1 MLWSVACS
9 YCAHCARASANEP
22 VYYRGGNICVMS
34 MRVYYVEFASLLNC
48 QTQRQP
54 RHAPFDAQTSRP
66 LFLDVF
72 KSFFPFFLAFLFFI
86 ILRCFALGSICRHL
100 VLLSWPPYKFP
111 ILQPHSAWFMCVCRS
126 IAILGISFALFSII
140 FIWILF
146 WFSRLPHKHLGNL
159 CETYYKII
167 VEGYLSLQKYI

>member
-9 YCAHCARASANEP
+9 HCAHCARAASANEP
-22 VYYRGGNICVMS
+22 VYYRGGKHMCD
-34 MRVYYVEFASLLNC
+34 VYASLLC
-48 QTQRQP
+48 WVR
-54 RHAPFDAQTSRP
+54 FFAQLPNSTATTARP
-66 LFLDVF
+66 LWRPNVSPIVF
-72 KSFFPFFLAFLFFI
+72 GCFQIFFFWRFYFSSFYAALHWAQFVDTSFCCLGRLINFLFCNHI
-86 ILRCFALGSICRHL
+86 RHD
-100 VLLSWPPYKFP
+100 SCAF
-111 ILQPHSAWFMCVCRS
+111 CRS